1 VSVEAG
7 MMRVENEGPGVS
19 RETLGRLRDFADLV
33 ARFNPHLNL
42 VSPGDL
48 PGIWE
53 RHILDSL
60 QLLDLAPAGWRRWA
74 DLGSGGGFPGLVI
87 AIAARELHGTPE
99 VVLVES
105 DRRKAVFLQEAA
117 ARFAPDARVVD
128 QRIEATPPLSA
139 DVVSARALAP
149 LATLLG
155 LVGRHLA
162 HGGVALLPKGQNA
175 AAEVE
180 VAQALWRF
188 SVERIPRESSD
199 GAPVLRVRD
208 IEGA

>member
-1 VSVEAG
+1 MSVESG
-7 MMRVENEGPGVS
+7 TMRAESGGFGVS
-19 RETLGRLRDFADLV
+19 RETLCRLRDFADLV

-60 QLLDLAPAGWRRWA
+60 QLLGLAPAGWRRWA

-87 AIAARELHGTPE
+87 AIAARELRGAAE

-117 ARFAPDARVVD
+117 ARFAPATRVLD

-155 LVGRHLA
+155 LVGRHLV
-162 HGGVALLPKGQNA
+162 HGGVALLPKGRNA
-175 AAEVE
+175 ASEVE
-180 VAQALWRF
+180 AAQALWRF
-188 SVERIPRESSD
+188 SVERIPRERSD
-199 GAPVLRVRD
+199 GAPVLRVRN